1 MFLPNFATLRNVIA
15 AEIWLLARP
24 HELAL
29 NHLDYIAAAR
39 HAILDLGSEDY
50 YHLADATAY
59 LPTVPAEHRHTV
71 AREAML
77 QLVEQGFV
85 ELFFGELATNDM
97 TPVPPAQVR
106 AVLNNPSAWT
116 GETTV
121 SGLCGGRQVAAAD
134 ARSVRPS
141 AAALKEQAQ

>member
-29 NHLDYIAAAR
+29 NHMDYIAAAR
-39 HAILDLGSEDY
+39 HAIPDLGSEDY
-50 YHLADATAY
+50 YHLADGTAY

-77 QLVEQGFV
+77 QLVEQGV
-85 ELFFGELATNDM
+85 RRTLLWRASDERYDTC
-97 TPVPPAQVR
+97 PAR
-106 AVLNNPSAWT
+106 P
-116 GETTV
+116 G
-121 SGLCGGRQVAAAD
+121 
-134 ARSVRPS
+134 ARGS
-141 AAALKEQAQ
+141 E